1 MGFLSDAGELD
12 DLREGQYLEFKEAAF
27 SLPRDMWETYSAFA
41 NAEGGEIVLG
51 VREDKESHR
60 FYLDGVP
67 NPDDLIAEFWSTVR
81 NKQKVERDVMLF
93 DGVETVRANGVDL
106 VVVSVPRAERGEKP
120 VRVYDRSE
128 KSFVA
133 YVRRGPGDF
142 KATDSDISLMR
153 YDGIP
158 GADRKALSQFGM
170 DCFDQETVARYRS
183 IYASSKPKSPWNQD
197 STEDFLYH
205 IGALAKGRDSSLH
218 PTQAGLLAF
227 GYEYEITNY
236 LPQYLLDYR
245 EETSG
250 NLRWDD
256 RVVSQSGDW
265 SGNLVDFYLSV
276 SDRLNR
282 YFKMPYSTDETGT
295 RHGSRN
301 VVTEAANEAVVNA
314 LVHAY
319 YGEKSEVRIVLKSDS
334 LVVVNSGSM
343 LIDRDIAIAGGAS
356 ETRNPTLMRIF
367 SFIGAS
373 DRAGSGLFDIW
384 LTWQKVFGR
393 EPVLSES
400 HAPSTVK
407 IELPLLGNTMNKVKE
422 ERNGREV
429 TTRVSDD
436 DLLNVIASSLHGMLA
451 KDVRDAT
458 GMSERSAQERVK
470 ALADEGKLRKVKEG
484 RSFRYFVRE

>member
-1 MGFLSDAGELD
+1 M
-12 DLREGQYLEFKEAAF
+12 
-27 SLPRDMWETYSAFA
+27 
-41 NAEGGEIVLG
+41 
-51 VREDKESHR
+51 
-60 FYLDGVP
+60 
-67 NPDDLIAEFWSTVR
+67 
-81 NKQKVERDVMLF
+81 
-93 DGVETVRANGVDL
+93 
-106 VVVSVPRAERGEKP
+106 
-120 VRVYDRSE
+120 
-128 KSFVA
+128 
-133 YVRRGPGDF
+133 
-142 KATDSDISLMR
+142 
-153 YDGIP
+153 
-158 GADRKALSQFGM
+158 
-170 DCFDQETVARYRS
+170 
-183 IYASSKPKSPWNQD
+183 
-197 STEDFLYH
+197 
-205 IGALAKGRDSSLH
+205 
-218 PTQAGLLAF
+218 
-227 GYEYEITNY
+227 
-236 LPQYLLDYR
+236 
-245 EETSG
+245 
-250 NLRWDD
+250 
-256 RVVSQSGDW
+256 
-265 SGNLVDFYLSV
+265 
-276 SDRLNR
+276 
-282 YFKMPYSTDETGT
+282 
-295 RHGSRN
+295 
-301 VVTEAANEAVVNA
+301 
-314 LVHAY
+314 
-319 YGEKSEVRIVLKSDS
+319 RIVLKSDS

-429 TTRVSDD
+429 TARVSDG